1 MTRAI
6 RNLRNND
13 PHNFGIDKM
22 TLVVAQK
29 ERFPVSQISQVAM
42 LVYRVDKNYGGKKIV
57 VKNTVKKKLVKF

>member
-42 LVYRVDKNYGGKKIV
+42 LVYRVDKNYGGKK
-57 VKNTVKKKLVKF
+57 LW